1 MVKKRGKGQLNK
13 ILSFGKKVLKKGKKA
28 NVGKVFGN
36 RLVGGAQ
43 GVKGK
48 EILN

>member
-1 MVKKRGKGQLNK
+1 MVKNRGKGQLNK

-28 NVGKVFGN
+28 NVGNVFSN

-43 GVKGK
+43 GVKG
-48 EILN
+48 